1 MLVIQK
7 YGGTSVADAERI
19 RHVAGRVVRRVRG
32 GDRVVVVVSA
42 MGNTTDELIDLALS
56 ITPDPDP
63 RELDILL
70 STGEQMSIA
79 LVAMAL
85 RALGQEAVGLT
96 GSQAGIYTRA
106 NYGSGR
112 IARVQADRVQAE
124 LEAGRVPIIA
134 GFQGITEDQ
143 EIVTLG
149 RGASD
154 TTAVALAIA
163 LGADRCENCKDVE
176 GVYTADPHMVPTAR
190 RLADI
195 TYEEMLELATQGSQV
210 MHNRA
215 VELASVYAIP
225 ILVTS
230 SMVDAPGT
238 LIHGGPEMEERNR
251 VRGIAHDLDVAK
263 ITVRHVPDKP
273 GIAADIFEPLAGG
286 GVSVDTIVQNAS
298 ERDLTDLTFTIS
310 RKDLKRAEAL
320 MPGICADVGAAGFV
334 ADANL
339 GKVSIVGVGIQTAQ
353 GYAARM
359 FRSLSNAGINIELIS
374 TSEIRLT
381 CIIDAAQ
388 VEQAVRVLHDAF
400 ELVAL
405 LIDPVDHLLTDCYE
419 AVFVVAGDGEI
430 TEGRDATLP
439 LLELARGG

>member
-1 MLVIQK
+1 MLVVQK
-7 YGGTSVADAERI
+7 YGGTSVADADRI
-19 RHVAGRVVRRVRG
+19 RHVAGRVVKRVRA
-32 GDRVVVVVSA
+32 GDQVVVVVSA

-56 ITPDPDP
+56 ITPEPDP

-85 RALGQEAVGLT
+85 RALGQDAVGLT
-96 GSQAGIYTRA
+96 GQQAGIYTRA

-112 IARVQADRVQAE
+112 IARVEAE
-124 LEAGRVPIIA
+124 RIKFELAAGRVPIIA
-134 GFQGITEDQ
+134 GFQGVTDEQ

-176 GVYTADPHMVPTAR
+176 GVYTADPRLVPTAR

-215 VELASVYAIP
+215 VELASVYGIP
-225 ILVTS
+225 VLVTS

-238 LIHGGPEMEERNR
+238 LIHGDPEQMEERNR
-251 VRGIAHDLDVAK
+251 VRGIAHDTDVAK
-263 ITVRHVPDKP
+263 ITVRGVPDKP
-273 GIAADIFEPLAGG
+273 GIAADIFEPLAAA

-310 RKDLKRAEAL
+310 RKDLKRAESL
-320 MPGICADVGAAGFV
+320 MTGICSDVGAAGFA
-334 ADANL
+334 ADGNL

-359 FRSLSNAGINIELIS
+359 FRSLSDHGINIEMIS

-381 CIIDAAQ
+381 CIIDAERVAD
-388 VEQAVRVLHDAF
+388 AVRVLHDAF
-400 ELVAL
+400 ELERA
-405 LIDPVDHLLTDCYE
+405 E
-419 AVFVVAGDGEI
+419 
-430 TEGRDATLP
+430 
-439 LLELARGG
+439 